1 MRLFKKLFSFFWDR
15 SLLIFLIIGGLNTL
29 VSMVGSQLLY
39 GALGYWGATALMFTV
54 CSVFSFI
61 FNRKY
66 SFESKAPLLQRAA
79 RARPGAPCRSGA
91 ASRKNGAAGQRK
103 SKGRFVPICY
113 GRHFRRIL
121 LAARRG
127 QAEVRKSD
135 YDEQIARAFLRRC
148 GRYRPFLCGD
158 QNACGRQSAH

>member
-66 SFESKAPLLQRAA
+66 SFESKAPLLQSAVRFSVVIAVCYLISFGLSDFLV
-79 RARPGAPCRSGA
+79 PMFM
-91 ASRKNGAAGQRK
+91 
-103 SKGRFVPICY
+103 GRFFPAVSTDWQARIAISSASSAAFAWGMPPTRRSNWMPSCRRPIWS
-113 GRHFRRIL
+113 RN
-121 LAARRG
+121 
-127 QAEVRKSD
+127 
-135 YDEQIARAFLRRC
+135 
-148 GRYRPFLCGD
+148 P
-158 QNACGRQSAH
+158 

>member
-54 CSVFSFI
+54 CSVLSFI

-66 SFESKAPLLQRAA
+66 SFESNAPLLQSAVRYLISFGLSDFLVPMFMGRFFPAVSTDWQA
-79 RARPGAPCRSGA
+79 RIAMLVAQVIFTAC
-91 ASRKNGAAGQRK
+91 NYLGQR
-103 SKGRFVPICY
+103 
-113 GRHFRRIL
+113 L
-121 LAARRG
+121 W
-127 QAEVRKSD
+127 
-135 YDEQIARAFLRRC
+135 AFKE
-148 GRYRPFLCGD
+148 
-158 QNACGRQSAH
+158 